1 VIGRSDHARTG
12 HLLCLTIT
20 KCSMLA
26 LPDRYASR
34 DVIAITIVEIMHF
47 NKDINTL
54 AAIAIS
60 FNPVTLLS

>member
-1 VIGRSDHARTG
+1 
-12 HLLCLTIT
+12 
-20 KCSMLA
+20 MLA